1 MVGEWVET
9 VDYPQAPRMTGEEIE
24 SLMEYVLFARLGTL
38 NDDGTIHI
46 TPVFFKYQQ
55 EEIHIATQE
64 PSLKIRNIK
73 RNNRV
78 SVLVDISD
86 VPFKAAL
93 IYGKAELD
101 YEDVIDKRI
110 EIFKRTRTRE
120 EAEDYA
126 KKLSSKWKCVI
137 VRVKPER
144 IVSFDYSKF

>member
-9 VDYPQAPRMTGEEIE
+9 VNYPQAPGMSEDEVQ
-24 SLMEYVLFARLGTL
+24 SLFEQALFARLGTH
-38 NDDGTIHI
+38 NKDGTIHI
-46 TPVFFKYQQ
+46 APVFFKYQDG
-55 EEIHIATQE
+55 EIWIATQD

-73 RNNRV
+73 RSSKV

-93 IYGKAELD
+93 VYGRAVLD
-101 YEDVIDKRI
+101 YDDVINKRI
-110 EIFKRTRTRE
+110 KIFKRTRTRA

-126 KKLSSKWKCVI
+126 RKLSSKWKCVI
-137 VRVKPER
+137 VRIKPTK

>member
-9 VDYPQAPRMTGEEIE
+9 VNYPQAPTMTDEEIR
-24 SLMEYVLFARLGTL
+24 SLFDQALFARLATI
-38 NDDGTIHI
+38 NRDGTVQI
-46 TPVFFKYQQ
+46 TPVFFKYQD
-55 EEIHIATQE
+55 EEIHIATQD

-73 RNNRV
+73 RSNQV
-78 SVLVDISD
+78 SVLVDIAE

-93 IYGKAELD
+93 VYGKAELD
-101 YEDVIDKRI
+101 YDDVINKRI
-110 EIFKRTRTRE
+110 AIFERTRSRE

-126 KKLSSKWKCVI
+126 RKLSGKWKCVI

>member
-9 VDYPQAPRMTGEEIE
+9 VDYPQAPIMTREEIE
-24 SLMEYVLFARLGTL
+24 SLMDDALFARLGTF
-38 NDDGTIHI
+38 NADGTIHI
-46 TPVFFKYQQ
+46 IPVFFKYQH

-101 YEDVIDKRI
+101 YEDVINKRI

-126 KKLSSKWKCVI
+126 KKLSSRWKCVI